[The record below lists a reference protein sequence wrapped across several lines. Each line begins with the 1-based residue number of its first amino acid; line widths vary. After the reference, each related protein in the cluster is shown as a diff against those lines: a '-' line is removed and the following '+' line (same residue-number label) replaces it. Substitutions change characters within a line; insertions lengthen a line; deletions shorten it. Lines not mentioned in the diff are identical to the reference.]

1 MLFIKNIV
9 IGLHSPT
16 DKLLLLYKSINS
28 SIIERRK
35 RMSGIMVN
43 NEASVFTGDE
53 RVRDAQEWLNDT
65 YSGKTGYSPIE
76 EDGIIGAG
84 TVKALIIALQIE
96 EGETNPDGIF
106 GNNTKAKCPELS
118 EGYVDASHNFCRI
131 LQHGLFCKGY
141 SPLMVS
147 GVFGPNTKSAVQEIQ
162 ENAGIEQTGVVD
174 GKLMKQ
180 ILSLDSLVNK
190 GDAKLR
196 EIQQALNGAYL
207 EYFDI
212 IPTDGLPSRGLAK
225 GLIYA
230 LQAEEGLSPS
240 QANGNFGPTT
250 TAKCPTLSV
259 GDSRS
264 PFVKILQYALYIN
277 GENITSFDG
286 IFGAEV
292 QKAVSHF
299 QRFASLP
306 VSTYGTADVMTWMS
320 LLTSKGDVDRRAYT
334 CDMSTTITS
343 AIFSTLKQNGYTC
356 FGRYL
361 TGKYAMSKEE
371 IALILGENEGLGE
384 DETKYRIFLI
394 FQRTGGAV
402 PSNKIEYFTEAQAVQ
417 DAKEAVEAALNFG
430 FKQGAFIFFASD
442 VDAYDYQVKE
452 ILLPYFK
459 KVKETFDQYNT
470 RHFQMGLYGPRN
482 TCIQVCDAGYAA
494 GCFVSDV
501 SSGYSGNLGYP
512 FPKSWIFDQFHTTT
526 LGEGTDGEIEIDKVA
541 ASGYYIGESEL
552 IDYENP
558 VQNEKL
564 EQAIRIAVPIIAQ
577 FETNHGLDL
586 SEAYSTVIGNF
597 DGQGISFGILQYNFG
612 QETLQP
618 ILNSMITEYPEDMEQ
633 IFGNGYNVLV
643 NHLQGSKAE
652 LISWADSISDPE
664 SHQLQE
670 EWKSRFE
677 DLGGHPYCQKLQQD
691 AMESYWKRAINP
703 ICKNYGLKTCRGFV
717 MAFNI
722 AVNEWSL
729 GDEAYNEIM
738 GQFTDGMTEV
748 QKLQIIAK
756 YGSNLARKQA
766 IADGHGI
773 VNGIEVD
780 LDGDFGLN
788 DEVIFE

>member
-1 MLFIKNIV
+1 MIET
-9 IGLHSPT
+9 S
-16 DKLLLLYKSINS
+16 KSNVNS
-28 SIIERRK
+28 DFK
-35 RMSGIMVN
+35 W
-43 NEASVFTGDE
+43 DE
-53 RVRDAQEWLNDT
+53 RVKDAQEWLNDT
-65 YSGKTGYSPIE
+65 YTGKAGYTPIA

-96 EGETNPDGIF
+96 EGEKPDGIF
-106 GNNTKAKCPELS
+106 GNGTKAKCPEMS
-118 EGYVDASHNFCRI
+118 EGYVDGTHNFCRI

-141 SPLMVS
+141 SPLLVT

-162 ENAGIEQTGVVD
+162 ANAGITQTGIVD

-196 EIQQALNGAYL
+196 EIQQALNGTYL

-230 LQAEEGLSPS
+230 LQAEEGLSPT

-250 TAKCPTLSV
+250 TEKCPTLSV

-264 PFVKILQYALYIN
+264 AFVKILQYALYIN
-277 GENITSFDG
+277 GEDITSFDG
-286 IFGAEV
+286 LFGSEV

-306 VSTYGTADVMTWMS
+306 VSAYGTADVMTWMS
-320 LLTSKGDVDRRAYT
+320 LLTSKGDVNRRAHT
-334 CDMSTTITS
+334 CDMSTTITP
-343 AIFSTLKQNGYTC
+343 AIFATLKQNGYTC

-384 DETKYRIFLI
+384 DDTKYRMFLI
-394 FQRTGGAV
+394 FQRTGGAL
-402 PSNKIEYFTEAQAVQ
+402 PSNVIAYFTEEQAVQ
-417 DAKEAVEAALNFG
+417 DAKDAVEAALEFG
-430 FKQGAFIFFASD
+430 FKPGAFIFFASD
-442 VDAYDYQVKE
+442 VDAYDYQVKD

-459 KVKETFDQYNT
+459 KVRETFDQYNT

-482 TCIQVCDAGYAA
+482 TCIQVCDAGYAS
-494 GCFVSDV
+494 GCFVSDM

-512 FPKSWIFDQFHTTT
+512 FPEKWIFDQFHTTT
-526 LGEGTDGEIEIDKVA
+526 LGEGTAGEIEIDKVA

-552 IDYENP
+552 IDYGNP
-558 VQNEKL
+558 AQNEKL
-564 EQAIRIAVPIIAQ
+564 EEAIRIAVPIIAQ

-586 SEAYSTVIGNF
+586 EKAYSTAVGNF
-597 DGQGISFGILQYNFG
+597 DGQGISFGIIQYNFG

-618 ILNSMITEYPEDMEQ
+618 ILNSMIAEYPEDMKN
-633 IFGNGYNVLV
+633 IFKEDYEDLV
-643 NHLQGSKAE
+643 EHLTGPKTE
-652 LISWADSISDPE
+652 LLAWADSITDSDGY
-664 SHQLQE
+664 SLQE
-670 EWKSRFE
+670 KWALYFD
-677 DLGGHPYCQKLQQD
+677 DLGKHPYCQQLQQ
-691 AMESYWKRAINP
+691 EGIEPYWKRAVDP
-703 ICKNYGLKTCRGFV
+703 ICKNYGLMTCRGFV

-722 AVNEWSL
+722 AINEWSL
-729 GDEAYNEIM
+729 GDAVYDEIM
-738 GQFTDGMTEV
+738 GQFTDDMTEV
-748 QKLQIIAK
+748 EKLQIIAQ
-756 YGSNLARKQA
+756 YGSNRARKQA
-766 IADGHGI
+766 IADGHGV
-773 VNGIEVD
+773 VNGIDLD

-788 DEVIFE
+788 DQVIFG